1 MYGDEMKLEF
11 WIDYNNPICYKQH
24 KVLEAFFKK
33 HSFDD
38 LELLYRNYE
47 MIPNFQPS
55 ELCTFYELMSKH
67 YVATLDEVKAM
78 YPNLTD
84 DFRPVSVYDAH
95 RLSHLAKKEDCAFL
109 YHQALF
115 DAYYDKKQDISDHH
129 ILIEIAKKA
138 GLSEAKTIEVLS
150 SNLYRDQVN
159 QNRENA
165 ILKGIFELPHMR
177 IDGKLKL
184 SGFHDEQEL
193 YLHLKLISNH
203 MNKHE
208 HCEDGNCDRK
218 KTR

>member
-1 MYGDEMKLEF
+1 MKLEF

-24 KVLEAFFKK
+24 KVLEAFLKK
-33 HSFDD
+33 HTFDD

-47 MIPNFQPS
+47 MIPNFEPS
-55 ELCTFYELMSKH
+55 ESCTFYELMSKH

-78 YPNLTD
+78 YPDIPTH
-84 DFRPVSVYDAH
+84 FRPVKVHDAH
-95 RLSHLAKKEDCAFL
+95 RLSHLAKKEDCAFT

-115 DAYYDKKQDISDHH
+115 KAYYEDKKDISRHDV
-129 ILIEIAKKA
+129 LIDIAKLIGLDTSKA
-138 GLSEAKTIEVLS
+138 IDLLS
-150 SNLYRDQVN
+150 SDHFHDQVN

-177 IDGKLKL
+177 IDGKIKL
-184 SGFHDEQEL
+184 SGFHDEPEL